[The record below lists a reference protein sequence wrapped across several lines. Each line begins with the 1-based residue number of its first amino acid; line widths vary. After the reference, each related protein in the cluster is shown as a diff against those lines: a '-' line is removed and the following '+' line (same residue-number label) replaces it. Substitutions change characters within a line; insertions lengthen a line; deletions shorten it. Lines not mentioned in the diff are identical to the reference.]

1 MENHSKLSQY
11 VMRIHSLKVVTLQMT
26 EIDRYAKVLHT
37 LIKEEFDLVPIPAHF
52 IMGNVL
58 TSLIATIGDYRMAI
72 QMLSNQPHSTK
83 KRKSTY

>member
-1 MENHSKLSQY
+1 
-11 VMRIHSLKVVTLQMT
+11 MT

-58 TSLIATIGDYRMAI
+58 TSLIATIVDYRILPSKCWEINQI
-72 QMLSNQPHSTK
+72 QKFYEKEKINCNEISHTDVGFVL
-83 KRKSTY
+83 

>member
-1 MENHSKLSQY
+1 
-11 VMRIHSLKVVTLQMT
+11 MT

-37 LIKEEFDLVPIPAHF
+37 LIKEEFTLVPIPAHF
-52 IMGNVL
+52 IMVNVL

-72 QMLSNQPHSTK
+72 QMLSNQPNSTK